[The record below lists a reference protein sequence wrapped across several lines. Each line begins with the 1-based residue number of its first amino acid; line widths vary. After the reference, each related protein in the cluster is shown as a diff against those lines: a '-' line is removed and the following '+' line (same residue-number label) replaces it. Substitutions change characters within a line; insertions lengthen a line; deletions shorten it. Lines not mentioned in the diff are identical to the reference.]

1 MKKLTATKAIRAKC
15 IQCCCGSLKEV
26 KLCASEGC
34 ALWHFRLGH
43 APKEPV
49 DATKIYIY
57 SDGVGQIFS
66 ERGKKGSGVIDDE
79 NDDDETE
86 LVEHRKYPSMFDDEE

>member
-26 KLCASEGC
+26 KLCASTHC

-49 DATKIYIY
+49 DATTLTVFSDGTGQIY
-57 SDGVGQIFS
+57 S
-66 ERGKKGSGVIDDE
+66 ERAKKGSGVIDDE
-79 NDDDETE
+79 DDDDETE
-86 LVEHRKYPSMFDDEE
+86 LVEHRKYPDPWNNEE